1 MVTFLITSA
10 FILGLFAL
18 AIYFW
23 QKPAKTS
30 ETIELPPIIP
40 PRALFSDSPP
50 PALEPAA
57 PLIPSEHEL
66 LSRAEAG
73 DLSVL
78 IEAKDLNVYDRVLN
92 VLVSQTTTEAKL
104 FSLASHVKQHE
115 LPVNSALAE
124 AMLRSWQARPNR
136 HATAKALHFAALA
149 NDAQLYREAVEA
161 AMQLRRNGQLQDLS
175 ALELLAIF
183 NGEFWLLSSSVR
195 NSGLGFV
202 LKRTLASA
210 KRELESANKN

>member
-1 MVTFLITSA
+1 MVTFLITFA

-30 ETIELPPIIP
+30 DTIELPPIIP

-50 PALEPAA
+50 AALEPA
-57 PLIPSEHEL
+57 PLKPSEHEL
-66 LSRAEAG
+66 LSRAQVG
-73 DLSVL
+73 DLKVL
-78 IEAKDLNVYDRVLN
+78 IEARDLNVYDKVLD
-92 VLVSQTTTEAKL
+92 VLVSQTNTEAKL

-124 AMLRSWQARPNR
+124 AMLRSWQAKPNR

-149 NDAQLYREAVEA
+149 NDAKLYREAVEA
-161 AMQLRRNGQLQDLS
+161 AIQLRRDGQLQDLS

-210 KRELESANKN
+210 KRELESANN

>member
-50 PALEPAA
+50 AVEPA
-57 PLIPSEHEL
+57 PSKPSEHEL

-73 DLSVL
+73 DLKVL
-78 IEAKDLNVYDRVLN
+78 IDAKDLNAYDKVLD

-115 LPVNSALAE
+115 LPVNSALAG
-124 AMLRSWQARPNR
+124 AMLRSWQAKPNR

-149 NDAQLYREAVEA
+149 NDARLYREAVET
-161 AMQLRRNGQLQDLS
+161 AMQLRRDGQLKDLS
-175 ALELLAIF
+175 ASELLAIF

-210 KRELESANKN
+210 KRELESANNY

>member
-1 MVTFLITSA
+1 MVTFLITAA

-40 PRALFSDSPP
+40 PRALFSDSLPA
-50 PALEPAA
+50 ALESPPSKA
-57 PLIPSEHEL
+57 SEHEL
-66 LSRAEAG
+66 MSRAEAG
-73 DLSVL
+73 DLKVL
-78 IEAKDLNVYDRVLN
+78 IEAKDLNFYDKVLD

-149 NDAQLYREAVEA
+149 NDAKLYREAVEA
-161 AMQLRRNGQLQDLS
+161 AMQLRRDGQLQDIS
-175 ALELLAIF
+175 APELLAIF

-210 KRELESANKN
+210 KRELENAKNN

>member
-23 QKPAKTS
+23 QKPPKTS

-50 PALEPAA
+50 VALEPA
-57 PLIPSEHEL
+57 PSELSEHEL
-66 LSRAEAG
+66 MSRAEAG
-73 DLSVL
+73 DLKAL
-78 IEAKDLNVYDRVLN
+78 IEAKDMNVYDKLLD

-104 FSLASHVKQHE
+104 LSLASHVKQHE

-124 AMLRSWQARPNR
+124 AMLRSWRAKPNR

-149 NDAQLYREAVEA
+149 NNAKLYQEAIEA
-161 AMQLRRNGQLQDLS
+161 ALQLRRDGHLQDIS
-175 ALELLAIF
+175 AAELLAIF

-210 KRELESANKN
+210 KRELESVNNN